1 MKAAQ
6 VIRPKKPLEVRTVK
20 TPVPK
25 EREVLVDIESAGVC
39 HSDIHV
45 WEGGYEGS
53 KGEIMKVE
61 ERGVKFPLTLGHEIA
76 GTVESV
82 GGGVKNIKKGERV
95 IVYPWI
101 GDGVCPACRVGDEH
115 ICDNPRSLGI
125 FRNGGYAEMVLVPDE
140 KYLVKIHDLDA
151 NVVSSLA
158 CSGLTAY
165 TAVKNANPSPKQNM
179 IIIGAGGLG
188 LMAIQLA
195 RALFNPNI
203 TVIDIDDERIRQAK
217 KLGADHG
224 VNSIS
229 VDAVKQIKDLTNNL
243 GADCILDFVNS
254 PKTVEPA
261 LNMLRKRGKLV
272 LVGLFGGSVD
282 LNLPLL
288 PLRSQTII
296 GSYTGRLADLP
307 DLVDLVKR
315 KAINPVISKTF
326 KLSQAH
332 DALVQLKAGKI
343 IGRAVINPKKK

>member
-6 VIRPKKPLEVRTVK
+6 VIRPKLPLEVRDIE

-25 EREVLVDIESAGVC
+25 GQQVVVDIESAGVC

-76 GTVESV
+76 GAVESV
-82 GGGVKNIKKGERV
+82 GDDVKNIKKGERV

-101 GDGVCPACRVGDEH
+101 GDGVCPACKVGDEH
-115 ICDNPRSLGI
+115 ICDNPNSLGI
-125 FRNGGYAEMVLVPDE
+125 FRNGGYAEAVLVPDE
-140 KYLVKIHDLDA
+140 KYLVRIGDLDA
-151 NVVSSLA
+151 NIVSSLA
-158 CSGLTAY
+158 CSGLTSY
-165 TAVKNANPSPKQNM
+165 TAVKNASPSPKQNM
-179 IIIGAGGLG
+179 VIIGTGGLG
-188 LMAIQLA
+188 LMAIQIA
-195 RALFNPNI
+195 RALFNPTI
-203 TVIDIDDERIRQAK
+203 TAVDIDDERLRQAK
-217 KLGADHG
+217 KLGADYG
-224 VNSIS
+224 VNSMS
-229 VDAVKQIKDLTNNL
+229 VDVVKQVKDLTQNL
-243 GADCILDFVNS
+243 GADSILDFVNS

-307 DLVDLVKR
+307 DLIGLVKR

-343 IGRAVINPKKK
+343 IGRAVINP